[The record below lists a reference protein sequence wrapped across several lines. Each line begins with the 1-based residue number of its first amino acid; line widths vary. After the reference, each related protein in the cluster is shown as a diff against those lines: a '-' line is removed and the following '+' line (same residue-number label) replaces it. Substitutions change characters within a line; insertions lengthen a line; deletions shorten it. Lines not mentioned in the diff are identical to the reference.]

1 MTNISVTQLKVL
13 TFTPCVSGFLSILG
27 SAAIFC
33 SIFIN
38 RESRLCKTYHRLVL
52 SVAVMDIIST
62 VGNGMSTFPAPS
74 GIPGVYAFGNMWTC
88 ELQGFLVNLGISVPL
103 YTLMLS
109 VYYVL
114 TICYNM
120 KENAMHKIEP
130 WFHIVAS
137 GISFGGATV
146 ALVLKLYNFQGNK
159 CTMTPYPP
167 GCAESEDVQCT
178 RGANAYLLSQLLA
191 GVPLYLSLVGVAACM
206 IHVYWTLRSRELA
219 AGQYSFRRQLRGNQS
234 RTERERRAKH
244 SLSKKMAE
252 QGVLYVGALFLTYIW
267 TIILHA
273 VKAATGEIPFPLL
286 LLSQIFVPL
295 QGLFNFIIYIR
306 PYVNNIKTSDPD
318 CTNLHAIILA
328 IFSKPDERSSDQS
341 SKVRLSDIFKR
352 RTGLIRQ
359 AFKRNLDDKRPLD
372 V

>member
-1 MTNISVTQLKVL
+1 
-13 TFTPCVSGFLSILG
+13 
-27 SAAIFC
+27 
-33 SIFIN
+33 
-38 RESRLCKTYHRLVL
+38 
-52 SVAVMDIIST
+52 
-62 VGNGMSTFPAPS
+62 
-74 GIPGVYAFGNMWTC
+74 
-88 ELQGFLVNLGISVPL
+88 
-103 YTLMLS
+103 
-109 VYYVL
+109 
-114 TICYNM
+114 M

-137 GISFGGATV
+137 GISFGGATA

-273 VKAATGEIPFPLL
+273 VKAATGEMPFPLL

-318 CTNLHAIILA
+318 CTYLHAIILAIFSKLQGLFNFIIYIRPYVNTIKTSDPDCTNLHAITLA